1 MPFKI
6 IIMEFKWRKWNRAIH
21 RDLGYIFV
29 AMTIIYSLSGIA
41 VNHINDWNPNYAIS
55 VREFDAEIP
64 GQVQMIDKETVI
76 NMLTGVGEQNNYK
89 KHYFPRN
96 DQLKVFLDGGNV
108 VVDLKTG
115 SGYIEKI
122 KRRPVFHLVNFL
134 HYNPGKWFTLF
145 SDIFAGALIVLAI
158 SGLFILKGKNGIK
171 RRGAILTVV
180 GIIIPLIYILIFY

>member
-1 MPFKI
+1 
-6 IIMEFKWRKWNRAIH
+6 MEFKWRKWNRAIH

-55 VREFDAEIP
+55 VSEFNAEIP
-64 GQVQMIDKETVI
+64 NQAQMIDKETVI
-76 NMLTGVGEQNNYK
+76 NMLTGIGEQNNYK

-108 VVDLKTG
+108 VVDLNTG
-115 SGYIEKI
+115 SGYKEKI

-145 SDIFAGALIVLAI
+145 SDIFAGALIVLAL

-171 RRGAILTVV
+171 RRGAILTAV